1 MTILYFFT
9 FSSMTSSKEEGT
21 TQVEILKNEGR
32 FNMIKDSN
40 GNNFNNLNSSW
51 MMALQE
57 GDQVKLK
64 IFSGKLYA
72 NADINLIWTGHLL
85 KVDI

>member
-9 FSSMTSSKEEGT
+9 FSLMTSSKEEGT

-51 MMALQE
+51 MMIDGIAR
-57 GDQVKLK
+57 
-64 IFSGKLYA
+64 
-72 NADINLIWTGHLL
+72 
-85 KVDI
+85 

>member
-1 MTILYFFT
+1 MTILNFFT

-64 IFSGKLYA
+64 VDFGKLFA
-72 NADINLIWTGHLL
+72 NVNIHLIWTGHLL
-85 KVDI
+85 KANV